1 VKDRTF
7 SSSESLSGSCWLRD
21 FSNEYWGFGHNRVDW
36 IRWPRYKC
44 T

>member
-7 SSSESLSGSCWLRD
+7 SSSESLSRSGWLRD
-21 FSNEYWGFGHNRVDW
+21 FSNEYWGLGRNWVDW
-36 IRWPRYKC
+36 IHWPRYKC